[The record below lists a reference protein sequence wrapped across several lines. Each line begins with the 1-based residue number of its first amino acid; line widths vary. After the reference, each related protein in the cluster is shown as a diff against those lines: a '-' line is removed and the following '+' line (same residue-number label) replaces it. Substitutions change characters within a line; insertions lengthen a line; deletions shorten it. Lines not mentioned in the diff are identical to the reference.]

1 MMATQSRD
9 LSAAANLNDEH
20 ADDLATKY
28 PWLSGEEIREM
39 LAEAAEEYD
48 AEERTGG
55 RDGVFKR
62 PA

>member
-28 PWLSGEEIREM
+28 PWLSGAEIREM
-39 LAEAAEEYD
+39 LAVAAEEYG
-48 AEERTGG
+48 AEERAGPRT
-55 RDGVFKR
+55 
-62 PA
+62 